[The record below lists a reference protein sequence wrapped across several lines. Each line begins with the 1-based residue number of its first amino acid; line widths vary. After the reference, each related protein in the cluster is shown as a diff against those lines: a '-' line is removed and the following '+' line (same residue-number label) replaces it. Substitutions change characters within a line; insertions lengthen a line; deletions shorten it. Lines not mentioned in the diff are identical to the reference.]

1 MSKTKIVRCRND
13 EAWSVCGT
21 VLNRAVSYGAL
32 GLAAIACSGQAQT
45 DPWNVPSATT
55 DTTAPDVPGDV
66 TPGGVTPGTVEPGGT
81 PGPTTPVPGSPTVTP
96 GSPSSETPVTPSVP
110 PTNSSCATAEAKF
123 PFRVMTRL
131 NRAEYD
137 NTVRDLLGDQS
148 HAALKQL
155 PADAGE
161 GAFDNNAAALTISP
175 ALVETYVA
183 LADEVATAA
192 MASTSPGRA
201 IVLVCDPAGDAACID
216 DVITKLGTRAFRRPI
231 TAEEVASLRAI
242 YDEARALDLSVDDSV
257 TAVVKAVLLSP
268 NFLFRPEVN
277 SDADAMGQRAA
288 TPLELASRLSYYLW
302 SSMPDD
308 TLLTA
313 ATNNQLSTPAD
324 VQQQVARMLASPKAE
339 ALYTRFPGLWLQTL
353 DIDHERPPAPAVYP
367 AWNEELADD
376 MEAETAAFM
385 REFMTADVD
394 FLGFLD
400 AKFTFLNQ
408 RLAQFYG
415 IQGAFGD
422 QLVRTTLSGDQRGG
436 ILTQGAVLRV
446 TSFSERTSPVVRGA
460 WILGRLLNTPPPPPP
475 AELTIPALEEAD
487 GSAATPSTTRE
498 KLELHRAD
506 PICAGCH
513 AVMDPLGFGLDH
525 YDGIGAWRSAENGVA
540 INARGTLTDGTSID
554 GAMELSAA
562 LKSDPR
568 TSRSVTS
575 FLLSYS
581 LGRVTGPSDA
591 CRLDALDSSFS
602 TSGHRLQSLVS
613 QVALSDAF
621 LTRTMSD

>member
-1 MSKTKIVRCRND
+1 MSTTKIVRSREGAPSTVCR
-13 EAWSVCGT
+13 T
-21 VLNRAVSYGAL
+21 VFNRAASYGAL

-55 DTTAPDVPGDV
+55 DTTSPGVPGSL
-66 TPGGVTPGTVEPGGT
+66 TPGGVTPGGT
-81 PGPTTPVPGSPTVTP
+81 TDPNTSVPGATTVTP
-96 GSPSSETPVTPSVP
+96 GSPTGATSVTPSVP
-110 PTNSSCATAEAKF
+110 PTISSCATTEAKF

-148 HAALKQL
+148 HAALAQL

-183 LADEVATAA
+183 LADEVATVA
-192 MASTSPGRA
+192 MAPASQGRSL
-201 IVLVCDPAGDAACID
+201 VLVCDPGGDAACID
-216 DVITKLGTRAFRRPI
+216 DVIINLGTRAFRRPI

-242 YDEARALDLSVDDSV
+242 YDEARSLELSADDSV

-277 SDADAMGQRAA
+277 SDANATGQRAA
-288 TPLELASRLSYYLW
+288 TPFELASRLSYYLW

-308 TLLTA
+308 ALLTA
-313 ATNNQLSTPAD
+313 ATNNQLATPAD
-324 VQQQVARMLASPKAE
+324 VEQQVARMLASPKAE
-339 ALYTRFPGLWLQTL
+339 ALYSRFPGLWLQTL

-376 MEAETAAFM
+376 MQAETAAFM
-385 REFMTADVD
+385 RTFMTEDVD
-394 FLGFLD
+394 FLDFLD

-415 IQGAFGD
+415 ITGDFGD
-422 QLVRTTLSGDQRGG
+422 ELVRTTLSGDQRGG

-460 WILGRLLNTPPPPPP
+460 WILGRLLNSPPPPPP
-475 AELTIPALEEAD
+475 AQLTIPGLEEED
-487 GSAATPSTTRE
+487 GSAAAPSTTRE

-506 PICAGCH
+506 PVCSGCH

-525 YDGIGAWRSAENGVA
+525 YDGIGAWRTTENGVA
-540 INARGTLTDGTSID
+540 INAQGTLTDGTSID

-562 LKSDPR
+562 LKADPR
-568 TSRSVTS
+568 TSRSITS

-581 LGRVTGPSDA
+581 IGRVTGPSDG

-602 TSGHRLQSLVS
+602 TSGHRLQSLIS

-621 LTRTMSD
+621 LTRTMSE